1 MFRTIVY
8 VEKYCTQI
16 CITRNLLK
24 NIKEAT
30 KQYINKL
37 SLNLLSELLFM
48 DKTCENQSFKQVNTD
63 VLLYDSVLNSTL
75 MLLQRHS
82 DIEVMAVSQICKL

>member
-1 MFRTIVY
+1 M
-8 VEKYCTQI
+8 EKYCTQI

-30 KQYINKL
+30 RQCINKL
-37 SLNLLSELLFM
+37 SLNLLSELFFM
-48 DKTCENQSFKQVNTD
+48 DKTCENLSFKQVHTD